1 MAAYREQTVEIA
13 SGPKGAFENGSIGAL
28 RRRALPYQVLSAF
41 PPGRGDPKPT
51 REPKIPRVV
60 ELLRKAIVW
69 QAIIPE
75 MPPTTSR

>member
-1 MAAYREQTVEIA
+1 M
-13 SGPKGAFENGSIGAL
+13 SKGAFENGNIGAL
-28 RRRALPYQVLSAF
+28 MRQAPPDQVVIAVS
-41 PPGRGDPKPT
+41 PGRGDPKPT